1 MVLTRWDPFR
11 ELLDVQRE
19 VSRLF
24 NEDSPILKRASS
36 WAPPVDIHETE
47 ECFELS
53 VELPGVK
60 KEDVT
65 LEVKEG
71 VVSVKGELRQEKDV
85 EEKNV
90 HRIERRYGSFYRAF
104 NEPPNVDASRV
115 KAAYQDGVLRITLP
129 KAEEAKSRQIEIAA

>member
-1 MVLTRWDPFR
+1 MALTRWDPFR
-11 ELLDVQRE
+11 DLLDMQKE
-19 VSRLF
+19 VGRFF
-24 NEDSPILKRASS
+24 NEDAPILKRASS

-47 ECFELS
+47 DSFELS

-71 VVSVKGELRQEKDV
+71 IVSVKGERRQEKDV

-104 NEPPNVDASRV
+104 NVPSNVDASRV
-115 KAAYQDGVLRITLP
+115 KAAYKDGVLRITLP
-129 KAEEAKSRQIEIAA
+129 KAEEARPRQIEIAA